1 MPIAEFIRGPHDGL
15 LLDIDDL
22 IHYCHLVRTEGDEDQ
37 RYFAMMPT
45 LVEWKHIVR
54 GRMDKDGAFDRLYP
68 YEMELREDRP
78 VFLFRS
84 HDEFAEAVERG

>member
-1 MPIAEFIRGPHDGL
+1 MPAAEFLRGPHDGL
-15 LLDIDDL
+15 LLDINDL
-22 IHYCHLVRTEGDEDQ
+22 VHYCHLVRTQGDEDP

-45 LVEWKHIVR
+45 LVEWKHILR
-54 GRMDKDGAFDRLYP
+54 GRMDKDGPFDRLYP

-84 HDEFAEAVERG
+84 HDEFAEAVERR